1 MCRRRLNGASEVDLR
16 LEERQSHHAGRH
28 AESSSRGRDR
38 PHPGRA
44 CGGSPVKAIGASV
57 TFGPSASVNFS
68 WALSYANRYFG
79 LEQIEPGRYVA
90 RVALLDARAPYLRLE
105 RLLSIVGSWST
116 TEVEVG
122 GEIESAA
129 LVRSMGLCA
138 AGWLR
143 ARG

>member
-1 MCRRRLNGASEVDLR
+1 M
-16 LEERQSHHAGRH
+16 
-28 AESSSRGRDR
+28 
-38 PHPGRA
+38 
-44 CGGSPVKAIGASV
+44 KAITASV

-68 WALSYANRYFG
+68 RALSYANRYFG

-116 TEVEVG
+116 TEVEIG
-122 GEIESAA
+122 GEIESGA
-129 LVRSMGLCA
+129 LVGCMGLCA

-143 ARG
+143 ARGYCGERWPEGEPWAKCYACPLFESHRIRRAPDYPPSDLFPA